1 MDTKQSKELIERMVA
16 IEEALVQQISSG
28 VQFSKNGRQD
38 SALTRVQLRII
49 RDLRLMDHPT
59 LSALEAL
66 LGTSKS
72 SLSITLSKLEK
83 RGYIRVEKDPQDG
96 RIVYWYPTEQGQQ
109 EADRL
114 ETCLTNR
121 FMEMFQSWDEQTQ
134 HHFCQGVS
142 ELYLVMQRIEED
154 RRTKK

>member
-66 LGTSKS
+66 FGTS
-72 SLSITLSKLEK
+72 
-83 RGYIRVEKDPQDG
+83 
-96 RIVYWYPTEQGQQ
+96 
-109 EADRL
+109 
-114 ETCLTNR
+114 
-121 FMEMFQSWDEQTQ
+121 
-134 HHFCQGVS
+134 
-142 ELYLVMQRIEED
+142 
-154 RRTKK
+154 